1 MRTVL
6 GLATVE
12 LAIPGARSLKD
23 KRSVSRRIVAR
34 LRQRFNVA
42 VAEVGSQDAWTRL
55 TLGVACVSNSE
66 RHAQSILDQA
76 IDAIEQLSI
85 DAELIDHR
93 IELF

>member
-1 MRTVL
+1 MLHIGILQFTL
-6 GLATVE
+6 E
-12 LAIPGARSLKD
+12 IPYAVSLKD